1 MNCYYCGAYLDSM
14 DTCPK
19 CEADV
24 KIWKKIVSISQTKLY
39 NDGLERAQVRDL
51 SGAVEYLKMSL
62 RYNKMNTNARNLLG
76 LVYFEMG
83 ESVKH

>member
-14 DTCPK
+14 DTCPN

-24 KIWKKIVSISQTKLY
+24 KIWKKIVSISNKLY

-51 SGAVEYLKMSL
+51 SEEPL
-62 RYNKMNTNARNLLG
+62 NI
-76 LVYFEMG
+76 
-83 ESVKH
+83 